1 MKKIMNEVEFEKFLG
16 KFEFRK
22 YADIVSNGKHALFE
36 NKQAEGI
43 GCGYVYLWVEKD
55 RNKFKIV
62 YVGKAGKTM
71 RKRCN
76 EQVGGFRGGSKVGKT
91 HSNNLLKGIKAGKH
105 YLVYARKSKTGNVV
119 EESNIPFCRVEELA
133 FIQKLEPPWN
143 SIKT

>member
-1 MKKIMNEVEFEKFLG
+1 
-16 KFEFRK
+16 
-22 YADIVSNGKHALFE
+22 
-36 NKQAEGI
+36 
-43 GCGYVYLWVEKD
+43 
-55 RNKFKIV
+55 
-62 YVGKAGKTM
+62 M